1 MTASAVHLADR
12 GVLAIS
18 GIEARDFLQNIITN
32 NTSKIKLNH
41 AIYAALLTPQGKYL
55 FDFFIA
61 EQEGRLLVDCE
72 ASRKDDLLRRLM
84 MYRLRSKA
92 DIIDVS
98 DQMVV
103 WAGPWPAPKQLPDA
117 TDLSQAGSAAA
128 FGDGVLFADSRSHAM
143 GWRAILP
150 KDSDLLVDSGPE
162 GRNSYEERRITLG
175 LPDSSRDMEP
185 DKTLALEG
193 CLDELNGVD
202 FTKGCYVGQE
212 LTARTKHRG
221 KVRRRLLP
229 VTIDGGA
236 PVSGTDILKDGKT
249 IGSVR
254 TGHNEHAIALLRV
267 EDIDGS
273 PLSADGKVV
282 HVTLPKWLDES

>member
-1 MTASAVHLADR
+1 MTTNAVRLSER

-18 GIEARDFLQNIITN
+18 GPEARDFLQNIITN
-32 NTSKIKLNH
+32 DINKVKPDQ

-61 EQEGRLLVDCE
+61 EQNNRLLIDCE
-72 ASRKDDLLRRLM
+72 ASRKDALLRRLM
-84 MYRLRSKA
+84 LYRLRARA
-92 DIIDVS
+92 DIDDIS
-98 DQMVV
+98 DQMAV
-103 WAGPWPAPKQLPDA
+103 WAGPWPTPFPDR
-117 TDLSQAGSAAA
+117 TDLMQAGAALVLE
-128 FGDGVLFADSRSHAM
+128 DGVVFADARAHPM

-150 KDSDLLVDSGPE
+150 TDTTLLNDSGTN
-162 GRNSYEERRITLG
+162 GRDAYEKRRITLG

-236 PVSGTDILKDGKT
+236 PAPGTDILKNEKV
-249 IGSVR
+249 IGTVR
-254 TGHNEHAIALLRV
+254 KGQVEHAIALLR
-267 EDIDGS
+267 I
-273 PLSADGKVV
+273 
-282 HVTLPKWLDES
+282 